1 MYQAFPLGCGKPSSG
16 LAEVPFP
23 KADNQYRGRQDG
35 RLRATSVIDCK
46 PKKRD
51 IVKALHFALSNEFQA
66 KLESVQNLMGMEVL

>member
-1 MYQAFPLGCGKPSSG
+1 MYQALTWLWKPSSG
-16 LAEVPFP
+16 SEVPTFRKP
-23 KADNQYRGRQDG
+23 TINIGGRQDG

-66 KLESVQNLMGMEVL
+66 KLRVYKILMGMEC